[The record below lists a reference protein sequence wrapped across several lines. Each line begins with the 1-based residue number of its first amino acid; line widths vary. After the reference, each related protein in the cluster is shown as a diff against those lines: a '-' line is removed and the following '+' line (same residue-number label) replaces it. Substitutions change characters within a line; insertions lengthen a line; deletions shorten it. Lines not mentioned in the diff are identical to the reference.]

1 MHWYLLAL
9 LVLTYLF
16 NNISL
21 HYGFDNLSYRME
33 LPDELFEIGA
43 EIPISSVVENRKPL
57 TVSFLQVREWF
68 PPYFD
73 IKHNTYSLFIMPFQR
88 VRRTYKVR
96 ALKRGLYSLDKVE
109 LKLGDFIGLR
119 SEEKRIPTG
128 PRLVVLPARANL
140 DRDIVPLGALSGEVT
155 VRRWLV
161 DDPLMTVGIREY
173 TGAEPRK
180 YLHWPSSL
188 RHGKLMVKEF
198 DYTTDNSAMLLLNME
213 TMKPSWKPVEEEL
226 LEQGIS
232 LARAVMELLE
242 EAGIPYGFASNA
254 YNDSLERRGWYYPPG
269 LGPNHLRT
277 FLETLG
283 RLHYRIPS
291 FFELTLREVQQHP
304 GNYSTVVIITPRIL
318 ESYIEPIN
326 GLSRRLSRTLVISLE
341 EEHLDALDANII
353 KYRGRES

>member
-213 TMKPSWKPVEEEL
+213 TMKPVGSRWRKSCWSRAFPWPAPSWSCWRRPGFLRL
-226 LEQGIS
+226 LPAMPITTPWS
-232 LARAVMELLE
+232 
-242 EAGIPYGFASNA
+242 AG
-254 YNDSLERRGWYYPPG
+254 LHTRRVWAPTTC
-269 LGPNHLRT
+269 GP
-277 FLETLG
+277 F
-283 RLHYRIPS
+283 
-291 FFELTLREVQQHP
+291 
-304 GNYSTVVIITPRIL
+304 
-318 ESYIEPIN
+318 
-326 GLSRRLSRTLVISLE
+326 
-341 EEHLDALDANII
+341 
-353 KYRGRES
+353 